1 MPDTTHNFARLPGF
15 HRGLWMTLVALLIAG
30 CSTVPVRNPAAVP
43 LPADFSG
50 GGDVIL
56 PDHWWESFGDPV
68 LDGLVERALAQNFSL
83 QSVWARLDQA
93 AAVERIARAELYP
106 SLDIEGGAARSWS
119 HNDRGTTANVFSV
132 GAMAGYELDLWGRI
146 DSSSQAATLDRQA
159 GEAELAAAAISLSAE
174 VASTWYQLVEQYG
187 QQALVSSQLDTNTR
201 VLELITLRFRRGKVG
216 ATDVLQQRQLVES
229 NRGELANIES
239 LIGVLVHRLAILLGT
254 APDSRVTAPQDE
266 LINLPPLPVTG
277 IPAELVQRR
286 PDLRQGFYNLQA
298 ADQRTAAA
306 IADRFPRISLLGSS
320 DSVADDV
327 DDLFNN
333 WLTNLTGNLVAP
345 VIDGGRRRAE
355 VDRNR
360 ALTEQ
365 SLSDYRQ
372 QLIDALGEVE
382 DALLR
387 EQQQRALIDSLDKQ
401 QVLSKQVIGRVRD
414 SYLYGAVDYL
424 RVLDVLLTDQNLE
437 RTRLTAQRDL
447 IDNRIA
453 LCRALAGG
461 WTLERPVTAGT
472 GTRITHVDPR

>member
-119 HNDRGTTANVFSV
+119 HNDRGATANVFSV

-306 IADRFPRISLLGSS
+306 IADRFPRISLFGSS